1 MASKSNDT
9 FLTALAA
16 DRKGRIFELD
26 GYSAVGMSGDTRV
39 VLSGNTTRPIP
50 YGSELMFLPGRS
62 PIAYNIAEKR
72 FETLTENPNRPGEPV
87 FPVAAFNSPGYV
99 LTHVSAYREESE
111 AGPLPLFAYGAVG
124 CRNGNFRTAVLLV
137 DREKRQ
143 DLRQMKREKVLSGIR
158 EMQKRMPKNRL
169 RKHLETCALAY
180 GCPAAKNF
188 FLGRYEAPLPS
199 ARSCNA
205 RCLGCLSLQKGSG
218 IPASQHRIDFSPTS
232 DEIAEVALAHIERV
246 KNGVVSFGQGCE
258 GDPLTAVDTLEP
270 AVRRIRT
277 ETRQGTINMNTNGSR
292 TDAVRRMIDA
302 GLDSLR
308 ISMNSCRPVCYHRYF
323 GPVDYTFTD
332 VEKSVALAL
341 DRGIFVSLNYLNC
354 PGFTDTPAERDSLVS
369 FLSNHPIH
377 MIQWRN
383 LNYDPV
389 KYWRLMKTEP
399 SGGEPMGMAALLK
412 HIEERF
418 PELIFGYFNPPKERF
433 KKI

>member
-1 MASKSNDT
+1 MASKSNDA

-39 VLSGNTTRPIP
+39 VLSGNMTRPVP
-50 YGSELMFLPGRS
+50 YGSELMFLPERS
-62 PIAYNIAEKR
+62 PIVFNIAEKR
-72 FETLTENPNRPGEPV
+72 FQTLTENPNRPGEPV

-99 LTHVSAYREESE
+99 LTHVSAYREEPE

-124 CRNGNFRTAVLLV
+124 CRNGNLRTAVLLV

-188 FLGRYEAPLPS
+188 FLGRYEAPLPA
-199 ARSCNA
+199 ARTCNA

-218 IPASQHRIDFSPTS
+218 IAASQHRIDFSPTP

-246 KNGVVSFGQGCE
+246 GNGVVSFGQGCE

-277 ETRQGTINMNTNGSR
+277 ATHRGTINMNTNGSR
-292 TDAVRRMIDA
+292 TDAVRRMLDA

-308 ISMNSCRPVCYHRYF
+308 ISMNSCRPGCYRRYF
-323 GPVDYTFTD
+323 RPVDYTFTD

-389 KYWRLMKTEP
+389 KYWRLMKSEP
-399 SGGEPMGMAALLK
+399 PGGEPMGMAALLK

-433 KKI
+433 KR